1 MTVTRVRGRVG
12 WSGGGRAAAWQAIVI
27 VPLLVALGFAV
38 SVNPRAVAAT
48 FVLAALC
55 GVVLSRPFVGVMI
68 LCSSFYFEGY
78 LSPVQEIA
86 TPEKA
91 IGIVVAIGCFGAW
104 ATGAWPFV
112 WTRGMILVMSLLV
125 WLIPTGVLAENH
137 TDAILTIGRYLA
149 FIVAYVAIVQATA
162 GKVHRGLQLTQ
173 AMVYAGGVASIV
185 GVVLFVQGSVQRA
198 SGPVSDPNDFAFLLG
213 ATLPIGLYHAR
224 RAGERYERFTAA
236 LASAAMIACLLA
248 TLSRGEFVGLAAGGC
263 WALLSGR
270 LSVRWLVVLVA
281 VGGLAAGSAYYAFS
295 GNVTASVDKKQQI
308 AQNDVNA
315 RLYYWRVAVSEF
327 EANPVTGVGPG
338 QFEDRFFEYAP
349 AYNFKVGTQT
359 THNTYLNILAE
370 LGIVGCA
377 VFALYFYDVWR
388 CLRLVANRGSRAWAE
403 FADSLTV
410 SFIVAAVSA
419 AFLTEQY
426 YAPLWVLG
434 ALASALAYS
443 MAVGRSTSE

>member
-1 MTVTRVRGRVG
+1 MTALGERDTLRWRRDSVG
-12 WSGGGRAAAWQAIVI
+12 AVWQGVAL

-38 SVNPRAVAAT
+38 SVSPKGVAVAGGCA
-48 FVLAALC
+48 VLITIALMRPFA
-55 GVVLSRPFVGVMI
+55 GVVV
-68 LCSSFYFEGY
+68 LCMSFYFEGY
-78 LSPVQEIA
+78 LSPVQQVA

-91 IGIVVAIGCFGAW
+91 IGAIVAVGCFGAW

-112 WTRGMILVMSLLV
+112 RTRGMTLAICLLL
-125 WLIPTGVLAENH
+125 WLIPTGVLAGNH
-137 TDAILTIGRYLA
+137 SDALLTIGRYLA
-149 FIVAYVAIVQATA
+149 FIVAFVAIVQATA
-162 GKVHRGLQLTQ
+162 GRPYRALGLTQ
-173 AMVYAGGVASIV
+173 AMVYAGGASAIA
-185 GVVLFVQGSVQRA
+185 GVVLFVQGGVQRA

-224 RAGERYERFTAA
+224 RADKPYHRLAA
-236 LASAAMIACLLA
+236 ACASAAMIACLLA
-248 TLSRGEFVGLAAGGC
+248 TLSRGEFVGLAVGGC
-263 WALLSGR
+263 WALFSGR

-281 VGGLAAGSAYYAFS
+281 VGGLVAAGAYYAFT
-295 GNVTASVDKKQQI
+295 GHVTASVDKKQQI

-315 RLYYWRVAVSEF
+315 RLYYWKVAVAEF

-338 QFEDRFFEYAP
+338 QFEDRFFDYAP

-370 LGIVGCA
+370 LGIVGIA
-377 VFALYFYDVWR
+377 IFAAYMYNVWG
-388 CLRLVANRGSRAWAE
+388 CLRRVRRKGLPIWSE
-403 FADSLTV
+403 FADSVTV
-410 SFIVAAVSA
+410 SFIVTVVSA

-443 MAVGRSTSE
+443 VQRGVTE